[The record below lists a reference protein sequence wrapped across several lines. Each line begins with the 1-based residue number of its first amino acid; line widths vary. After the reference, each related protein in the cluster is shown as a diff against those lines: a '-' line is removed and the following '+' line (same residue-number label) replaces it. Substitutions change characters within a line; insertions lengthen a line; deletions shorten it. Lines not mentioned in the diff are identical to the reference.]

1 MEKTFE
7 YNYTNVFNMAS
18 YISTSNQDML
28 WNMFQ
33 RIPETQMFRQDQQ
46 QMIFRNTISHFYSS
60 MSPQMSLNNIQ
71 LQEFNKQTLSH
82 LLDEVRPRQTSEN
95 QLPIPSHQMPSAP
108 MNALMPAPQQ
118 PQTQPH
124 QIQSP
129 PSPPQVLET
138 PEEKTQRIFQE
149 KQRAYDMMTAKPDLP
164 KPSDLFQEPNT
175 DDGVIQNMDEL
186 ISQYQNARDEGIPK
200 YDPINP
206 TELRVYTP
214 PPEPAT
220 PTQEPEIPLLE
231 TPQTQIPT
239 SLENTIQNILE
250 IVTRMETRLTNIE
263 KQLSGFQM

>member
-1 MEKTFE
+1 
-7 YNYTNVFNMAS
+7 
-18 YISTSNQDML
+18 
-28 WNMFQ
+28 
-33 RIPETQMFRQDQQ
+33 MFRQDQQ
-46 QMIFRNTISHFYSS
+46 QLMFRNTISQFYSS

-95 QLPIPSHQMPSAP
+95 QLPIPSHQMQSAP
-108 MNALMPAPQQ
+108 MNALMPPQQ
-118 PQTQPH
+118 MQPPTQQQMPQQMQQQMPQQMQH
-124 QIQSP
+124 QP
-129 PSPPQVLET
+129 PSPPQTIET

-200 YDPINP
+200 YEPINS

-214 PPEPAT
+214 PPELA
-220 PTQEPEIPLLE
+220 EPEPQPQPEPLENAIQPSSLE
-231 TPQTQIPT
+231 TT
-239 SLENTIQNILE
+239 SLENTINTILD
-250 IVTRMETRLTNIE
+250 IVTRLETRLTNIE
-263 KQLSGFQM
+263 NQLSGFEM

>member
-1 MEKTFE
+1 
-7 YNYTNVFNMAS
+7 MAS

-60 MSPQMSLNNIQ
+60 MSPQLSLNNIQ

-108 MNALMPAPQQ
+108 MNALMPPQQ
-118 PQTQPH
+118 MPQQM
-124 QIQSP
+124 QSP

-214 PPEPAT
+214 PPELAT
-220 PTQEPEIPLLE
+220 PTQAPEM
-231 TPQTQIPT
+231 PQTQIQMPT
-239 SLENTIQNILE
+239 LLENTIQHILE
-250 IVTRMETRLTNIE
+250 IVTRLETRLTNIE
-263 KQLSGFQM
+263 NQLSGFEM

>member
-1 MEKTFE
+1 
-7 YNYTNVFNMAS
+7 MAS

-33 RIPETQMFRQDQQ
+33 RIPETQMFRPDHQQ
-46 QMIFRNTISHFYSS
+46 LVFRNTISHFYSS

-108 MNALMPAPQQ
+108 MNALMPPQQ
-118 PQTQPH
+118 MQQ
-124 QIQSP
+124 QIQQQIQPQIQQQMQQP
-129 PSPPQVLET
+129 PSPPQIIET

-200 YDPINP
+200 YEPINS

-214 PPEPAT
+214 PPELA
-220 PTQEPEIPLLE
+220 EPEPQPQPQPLENTIQPSSLE
-231 TPQTQIPT
+231 TT
-239 SLENTIQNILE
+239 SLENTIHTILD
-250 IVTRMETRLTNIE
+250 IVTRLETRLTNIE
-263 KQLSGFQM
+263 NQLSGFEM

>member
-1 MEKTFE
+1 
-7 YNYTNVFNMAS
+7 MAS

-82 LLDEVRPRQTSEN
+82 LLDEVRPRQTTEN

-108 MNALMPAPQQ
+108 INALMPPVPQK
-118 PQTQPH
+118 
-124 QIQSP
+124 QIHSP

-214 PPEPAT
+214 PPELA
-220 PTQEPEIPLLE
+220 EPELKPDPLENTIQHPSLE
-231 TPQTQIPT
+231 ATT
-239 SLENTIQNILE
+239 LENTIQNILE

-263 KQLSGFQM
+263 NQLSGFEM

>member
-1 MEKTFE
+1 
-7 YNYTNVFNMAS
+7 MAS

-33 RIPETQMFRQDQQ
+33 RIPETQMFRPDQQ
-46 QMIFRNTISHFYSS
+46 QLVFRNTISHFYSS

-108 MNALMPAPQQ
+108 MNALMPPQQ
-118 PQTQPH
+118 IQQQMQPPTR
-124 QIQSP
+124 QQP
-129 PSPPQVLET
+129 PSPPQIIET

-200 YDPINP
+200 YEPINS

-220 PTQEPEIPLLE
+220 IQEPEIPLLE
-231 TPQTQIPT
+231 TPQIPT
-239 SLENTIQNILE
+239 SFENTINTILD
-250 IVTRMETRLTNIE
+250 IVTRLETRLTNIE
-263 KQLSGFQM
+263 NQLSGFEM

>member
-1 MEKTFE
+1 
-7 YNYTNVFNMAS
+7 MAS

-33 RIPETQMFRQDQQ
+33 RIPETQMFRPDQQ
-46 QMIFRNTISHFYSS
+46 QLVFRNTISHFYSS

-108 MNALMPAPQQ
+108 MNALMPPQQ
-118 PQTQPH
+118 IQQ
-124 QIQSP
+124 QIQPPTQQQMQHQP
-129 PSPPQVLET
+129 PSPPQIIET

-200 YDPINP
+200 YEPINS

-214 PPEPAT
+214 PPELS
-220 PTQEPEIPLLE
+220 EPEPQPEPLENTIQHSLLE
-231 TPQTQIPT
+231 TT
-239 SLENTIQNILE
+239 SLENTIHTILD
-250 IVTRMETRLTNIE
+250 IVTRLETRLTNIE
-263 KQLSGFQM
+263 NQLSGFEM

>member
-1 MEKTFE
+1 
-7 YNYTNVFNMAS
+7 MAS

-33 RIPETQMFRQDQQ
+33 RIPETQMFRPDHQQ
-46 QMIFRNTISHFYSS
+46 LVFRNTISHFYSS

-108 MNALMPAPQQ
+108 MNALMPPQQ
-118 PQTQPH
+118 MQQQMQQ
-124 QIQSP
+124 QIQPPTQQQMQQP
-129 PSPPQVLET
+129 PSPPQIIET

-200 YDPINP
+200 YEPINS

-231 TPQTQIPT
+231 TPQTQMPT
-239 SLENTIQNILE
+239 SLENTIHTILD
-250 IVTRMETRLTNIE
+250 IVTRLETRLTNIE
-263 KQLSGFQM
+263 NQLSGFEM